1 MTYMTS
7 NPPRARSRQAR
18 RRGLEFQLYF
28 ALIFA
33 LALPVA
39 TLRWM
44 RDVVQYRTLDLRG
57 PLARAWAE
65 ADRTTPLIFSA

>member
-1 MTYMTS
+1 MTDMTS

-44 RDVVQYRTLDLRG
+44 RDVVQYRTLDLRVPG
-57 PLARAWAE
+57 PRRIAQRH
-65 ADRTTPLIFSA
+65 

>member
-1 MTYMTS
+1 MTDMTS

-44 RDVVQYRTLDLRG
+44 RDVVQYRTLDLRA